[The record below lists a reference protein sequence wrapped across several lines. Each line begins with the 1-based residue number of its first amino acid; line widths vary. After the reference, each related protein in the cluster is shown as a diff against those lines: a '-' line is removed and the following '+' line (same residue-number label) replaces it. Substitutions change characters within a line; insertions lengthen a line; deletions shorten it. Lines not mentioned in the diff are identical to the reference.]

1 MQGVIEDFVAR
12 LDEIKGWR
20 HHLHAHPETAYQEHA
35 TSDFVAAKLAE
46 FGLEVHRGLAGT
58 GVVGVLKTGE
68 GTAIGLRADMDALHI
83 EETTNLPYSSRH
95 TGRMH
100 ACGHDGHTTMLL
112 AAASHLART
121 RSFRGTAVFI
131 FQPAEEHEGGGRAMV
146 QDGLFEKF
154 PVQAVYGMHNW
165 PGLALGTMAVTAGPI
180 MAATCGFDIVVRGKG
195 CHAAMPHTG
204 TDAVLAAAQL
214 IVALQSIP
222 SRSLHPVDSGVVSV
236 TQIHA
241 GDTWNIIPAE
251 VHLRGTIRS
260 FREPVEQLIA
270 RRMTEIA
277 KGIGAAFGCDIDVDV
292 HVGYPATVNSP
303 AEADHARRAAALV
316 VGDDNVDTKPVP
328 SMGAEDFS
336 FMLKERPGCYVW
348 LGNGPMDGGRVLHS
362 PHYDFNDQ
370 AIPIGASYWVRLVE
384 TQLA

>member
-83 EETTNLPYSSRH
+83 EETTNLPYASRH